1 MLYCEEC
8 GVLYEEGRC
17 PVCRKTHGR
26 APREDD
32 PCFVAE
38 KGQIDA
44 DILEDILR
52 QNGIPCL
59 KKSVSGAAIAVYTG
73 RLLETFRV
81 FVNFSQWEEACA
93 IERSFFS
100 APAQFVEDDE
110 SENQGEA
117 DELPDEASDA
127 PDKD

>member
-17 PVCRKTHGR
+17 PVCRKAHGR
-26 APREDD
+26 APKDDD

-44 DILEDILR
+44 DILEDVLR

-73 RLLETFRV
+73 RYLESFRI
-81 FVNFSQWEEACA
+81 FVNYAQWEQACE
-93 IERSFFS
+93 IERDFFS
-100 APAQFVEDDE
+100 APAAFIPEEDDFE
-110 SENQGEA
+110 TKEGDD
-117 DELPDEASDA
+117 DEPGDD
-127 PDKD
+127 